1 MRSPFRVALAVVSC
15 AILLFIGA
23 TSADVPAIS
32 LKAPTVAP
40 DAGHSVVGVVLSPDM
55 RARLRRQGGSLTVQW
70 ASSLGRGCLTRAA
83 DDGRMDATFDLK
95 GLDPGTVT
103 MIASLTTGGQ
113 TIDSTPVTT
122 GLFSVDVQP
131 ANATVVQGQ
140 TFVETISTSPDT
152 AALVQVTWQVASSV
166 DGAVLSSGVVPVSA
180 FGPDGQGR
188 LVATQTFL
196 APSAFTGIAI
206 LTISAAAS
214 SLDAF
219 GTPTT
224 ATASSAVTLTIQPS
238 TSMPLALAFT
248 TASGQGFPA
257 GATADLEFTLQT
269 QDPSTTQASF
279 TVFDTQKSV
288 VAHGPATLT
297 QTGATSASGV
307 ASWAVPAGAGGQYTV
322 TVLATQGSQSVTASL
337 AINVVPA
344 AGPALAIAPSGPI
357 TVTAGQAATVGF
369 TLTGVA
375 SLAGATLTA
384 VFTDRTTGAV
394 LSSATIDPATL
405 VQQPGGFAGGF
416 TFSFPVTSVTLD
428 TTLTITY
435 LENGAPV
442 ASGAIGVLVQPALA
456 QIVVSIGNAPSQAAA
471 GTSPPLTIVISG
483 VTVQLMSSV
492 SWSLKDGLGSTVATA
507 NVSLSQLVLV
517 GTHYETTVPMTLS
530 PSIAPGTYTLEAAMT
545 TTAGATFT
553 AVRPIAITEAVLL
566 RIVQAASTIDEGTV
580 QSFQALLRPR
590 VEVGLAKWLFTN
602 GVGVAAPGFPSGTV
616 ATSDLIAVTDSDG
629 TAAWLIGVT
638 FTVPS
643 GTVTVQTLVHFVLS
657 VFDPAGRP
665 LASAETQV
673 MVQPAFPVRLTSVQP
688 SSIFPGM
695 RVTLTGAGF
704 SPVLGQNV
712 VVTTIGDRE
721 TTLAPE
727 SVTPDG
733 TSLSVRIPLSH
744 PVGAGSVRVETRG
757 TASNP
762 SAIRVMGM
770 TEIKVFLDNELAVRM
785 SQAGLDPRVAGRLA
799 RAQRFYNDE
808 VSGRM
813 VLGRLGGRFGRIATL
828 LRQVGRELA
837 RAREAGASTADL
849 EELIGAWATLLESVP
864 EVHSVDFN
872 PSTRPILRPG
882 QTRHYN
888 ILLLD
893 AARRVIPLSA
903 FPPAL
908 RPAIAYVSDTEHR
921 ADVTFDRTLPLSI
934 DVTCHSPFRSV
945 ITGAVA
951 FASSGTA
958 LSRYATIQGTWV
970 PFRFIQEQSPPTV
983 PPIQI
988 VAENCFTIIESVS
1001 DPDPEHPRW
1010 LPRGRVEFPGTQG
1023 AVHEFKVWWVRG
1035 STLSTRGLNVTCLE
1049 QPGKFSDE
1057 VADITVRMRT
1067 TAWRGIC
1074 GNWGS
1079 GDEADFQF
1087 EPVVIAPRWQLIQAA
1102 GLPVNAGD
1110 VRTAQSA
1117 VKTFTVLEGQ
1127 CVHLLVST
1135 MDFGG
1140 SAELVAQARH
1150 GDQECAPGEIL
1161 VPYDQDDD
1169 LLPDKFEIDN
1179 SRFGFEKNNAQSV
1192 GDEDQHKG
1200 NDGEADSDRFPAS
1213 SGVPVL
1219 GVRGDGLTAFEEYR
1233 GFVMIGTQHRTSPG
1247 HKDLFLKTDVP
1258 GLNTLDVG
1266 VGFIEELPGLGVW
1279 RIGPAELIS
1288 SNNFSGRITREFD
1301 RAINVNSV
1309 LGGVP
1314 GATTQRALV
1323 VRNGNC
1329 DGPGGLPDGFGTED
1343 QQGRRTLTGVVG
1355 CVHVGVVNSGPN
1367 GINNTA
1373 GTATRPL
1380 PDGDDRALFDL
1391 GNGSPNTVAIA
1402 IVDFRNVRTYLNDI
1416 ANGGPPNPPLN
1427 DSVFAGLVLTGDD
1440 GIRQVPKVYG
1450 GDREIIGFRQG
1461 DPFTIC
1467 VEAGLNGTPETD
1479 RIRDDENV
1487 FKNVTGHPLGTP
1499 NEIFEIDVNSQKI
1512 IDILQTFFNQQAPVA
1527 TVNDWIRTVMAHE
1540 CGHGIHIEHHKRS
1553 NEIGEDSIMQA
1564 VFDVSKPPARSWR
1577 NVTEENRLHL
1587 KHK

>member
-322 TVLATQGSQSVTASL
+322 TVLATLGSQSVTASL

-384 VFTDRTTGAV
+384 VFTDRTTGAI
-394 LSSATIDPATL
+394 LSSAAIDPATL
-405 VQQPGGFAGGF
+405 VQQPGGFAGSF
-416 TFSFPVTSVTLD
+416 AFAFPVTSVTLD

-456 QIVVSIGNAPSQAAA
+456 QIVVSIGNAPPQAAA

-507 NVSLSQLVLV
+507 NISLSQLVLV

-553 AVRPIAITEAVLL
+553 ASQPIAITAAVSV
-566 RIVQAASTIDEGTV
+566 RFVQAASTIDEGTE

-590 VEVGLAKWLFTN
+590 VEVGFAKWLFTN

-616 ATSDLIAVTDSDG
+616 AAANLVAVTDGDG
-629 TAAWLIGVT
+629 TPAWLIGVT

-643 GTVTVQTLVHFVLS
+643 GTVTVQTLVHFELS

-665 LASAETQV
+665 LATAATTVLIVPQTV
-673 MVQPAFPVRLTSVQP
+673 VRLTSVDP
-688 SSIFPGM
+688 EEAFPGM
-695 RVTLTGAGF
+695 RVTLAGFGF
-704 SPVLGQNV
+704 SPSAAQDRVVIELPMGSSSLTPDSAAGDGSSVSFVLPFDSPVGTGTIQVEERGAATRTLPFTVLG
-712 VVTTIGDRE
+712 
-721 TTLAPE
+721 
-727 SVTPDG
+727 S
-733 TSLSVRIPLSH
+733 S
-744 PVGAGSVRVETRG
+744 
-757 TASNP
+757 
-762 SAIRVMGM
+762 
-770 TEIKVFLDNELAVRM
+770 
-785 SQAGLDPRVAGRLA
+785 
-799 RAQRFYNDE
+799 E
-808 VSGRM
+808 V
-813 VLGRLGGRFGRIATL
+813 
-828 LRQVGRELA
+828 
-837 RAREAGASTADL
+837 
-849 EELIGAWATLLESVP
+849 ATLLEAKL
-864 EVHSVDFN
+864 EVRTAYKDL
-872 PSTRPILRPG
+872 TEEG
-882 QTRHYN
+882 
-888 ILLLD
+888 
-893 AARRVIPLSA
+893 RRRI
-903 FPPAL
+903 
-908 RPAIAYVSDTEHR
+908 HR
-921 ADVTFDRTLPLSI
+921 A
-934 DVTCHSPFRSV
+934 
-945 ITGAVA
+945 
-951 FASSGTA
+951 
-958 LSRYATIQGTWV
+958 W
-970 PFRFIQEQSPPTV
+970 RFY
-983 PPIQI
+983 
-988 VAENCFTIIESVS
+988 
-1001 DPDPEHPRW
+1001 H
-1010 LPRGRVEFPGTQG
+1010 
-1023 AVHEFKVWWVRG
+1023 
-1035 STLSTRGLNVTCLE
+1035 
-1049 QPGKFSDE
+1049 DE
-1057 VADITVRMRT
+1057 VLVRL
-1067 TAWRGIC
+1067 
-1074 GNWGS
+1074 
-1079 GDEADFQF
+1079 
-1087 EPVVIAPRWQLIQAA
+1087 V
-1102 GLPVNAGD
+1102 AGD
-1110 VRTAQSA
+1110 VRGNFREVTASLDNVLRRLADADAAGVPTTDLVALVTAWRATLARLPEVRRVEFTPSTREILRTGDSRTFQALLFGERRSPISLFPRSELKLTVKCRAPFVTRVTGNVTFASADSA
-1117 VKTFTVLEGQ
+1117 VGPSPSVEARFSGTPAATIPFTIEQRQRPPIPRPHPISATCYTFIESVEDPDKWLPEGNQ
-1127 CVHLLVST
+1127 DQAKHGNTHRFHFAGWAKLH
-1135 MDFGG
+1135 
-1140 SAELVAQARH
+1140 AQAGRCQASPPRRIPR
-1150 GDQECAPGEIL
+1150 DT
-1161 VPYDQDDD
+1161 DFDD
-1169 LLPDKFEIDN
+1169 LPDAIEVMWEALGFNKLSAKDFVRDN
-1179 SRFGFEKNNAQSV
+1179 AVPEAHTDVDDKPKSE
-1192 GDEDQHKG
+1192 
-1200 NDGEADSDRFPAS
+1200 GEEP
-1213 SGVPVL
+1213 GIL
-1219 GVRGDGLTAFEEYR
+1219 GDGVTAWEEYR
-1233 GFVMIGTQHRTSPG
+1233 GFFVGAQQQRTSPLT
-1247 HKDLFLKTDVP
+1247 KDLYVRSEIKVAGGGGP
-1258 GLNTLDVG
+1258 AG
-1266 VGFIEELPGLGVW
+1266 VGWLVNFPDLQVQPIDQGEMDQDRQINFNNLGH
-1279 RIGPAELIS
+1279 
-1288 SNNFSGRITREFD
+1288 F
-1301 RAINVNSV
+1301 
-1309 LGGVP
+1309 
-1314 GATTQRALV
+1314 GATPQHALHLA
-1323 VRNGNC
+1323 VRSPERPCNRRRG
-1329 DGPGGLPDGFGTED
+1329 DH
-1343 QQGRRTLTGVVG
+1343 GRRWSPPGTDDIRPRQRGDRSRRGRPRRVCIEG
-1355 CVHVGVVNSGPN
+1355 GPN
-1367 GINNTA
+1367 GEPESTQ
-1373 GTATRPL
+1373 G
-1380 PDGDDRALFDL
+1380 GDDEPLF
-1391 GNGSPNTVAIA
+1391 P
-1402 IVDFRNVRTYLNDI
+1402 
-1416 ANGGPPNPPLN
+1416 GG
-1427 DSVFAGLVLTGDD
+1427 
-1440 GIRQVPKVYG
+1440 
-1450 GDREIIGFRQG
+1450 
-1461 DPFTIC
+1461 
-1467 VEAGLNGTPETD
+1467 
-1479 RIRDDENV
+1479 
-1487 FKNVTGHPLGTP
+1487 KNVGGVLGTP
-1499 NEIFEIDVNSQKI
+1499 NEVYLIEIFRGPINAPGSIEEVMKRLADGKGLQARTNSMIKAVI
-1512 IDILQTFFNQQAPVA
+1512 
-1527 TVNDWIRTVMAHE
+1527 AHE
-1540 CGHGIHIEHHKRS
+1540 CGHGIRIKHYVQRQRQS
-1553 NEIGEDSIMQA
+1553 YTVMTDT
-1564 VFDVSKPPARSWR
+1564 FF
-1577 NVTEENRLHL
+1577 VTVNAPTQWDEADTVQNRLHL
-1587 KHK
+1587 KSR